1 MFGLGGAIYEYVIE
15 KHKHEP
21 TQKGVEHVVHQSLE
35 SRRCVGK
42 AERHDQELKM
52 AMVSAERRLGDVI
65 GVHPHLVVARAQ
77 IELGEEASPVKLVE
91 KLIDDRNREF
101 VLGRLGV
108 EGPVSM
114 QKRQEL
120 STLRT
125 SSTGAENGDVL
136 GRMMPWASIAAH

>member
-1 MFGLGGAIYEYVIE
+1 MHPKCIEDDAEVLRVFGPRGAIYEYVVE

-21 TQKGVEHVVHQSLE
+21 MQKWAEHVVHQSMK

-65 GVHPHLVVARAQ
+65 RVHPHLVVARAQ
-77 IELGEEASPVKLVE
+77 IELGEEASPVKLVK

-108 EGPVSM
+108 EGPVDDA
-114 QKRQEL
+114 K
-120 STLRT
+120 
-125 SSTGAENGDVL
+125 AL
-136 GRMMPWASIAAH
+136 GVVRLTH